1 MKRIRIRARTRRQP
15 SWREELRLDPRDPD
29 VIEAK
34 ALARARAIRA
44 RRWTRE
50 D

>member
-1 MKRIRIRARTRRQP
+1 MKRIRIQARTRCQP
-15 SWREELRLDPRDPD
+15 SWREEFPLDPRDPD
-29 VIEAK
+29 VIRAK
-34 ALARARAIRA
+34 ALTRASAVRA